1 MLVGSAWVRFSN
13 RRRFPVRTVLGGLAP
28 QWPLALAVLQTDL
41 GRDLLNATNT
51 PVEYVICDP
60 AAVDS

>member
-41 GRDLLNATNT
+41 GRDLLNATNKAKGVRLT
-51 PVEYVICDP
+51 
-60 AAVDS
+60 